1 MWLYRP
7 ALVMWQ
13 RLALLAQL
21 GSCMFMPWVVMCW
34 KSFGISYVD
43 VHLLHNY
50 VLSSFLLRT
59 ACSRSRSS
67 VAASTG
73 LLLGL
78 RFDPL
83 LLHRTQSLCGLRRAI
98 WVSQSV
104 RKFRGSGIAFLPSP
118 HPRLVFCAFLP
129 VVVDF
134 FCFVDGFCCVDCCGV
149 RSRL

>member
-1 MWLYRP
+1 MAKTCIAGATWFMHVH
-7 ALVMWQ
+7 AL
-13 RLALLAQL
+13 
-21 GSCMFMPWVVMCW
+21 G
-34 KSFGISYVD
+34 G
-43 VHLLHNY
+43 Y
-50 VLSSFLLRT
+50 VLGIIRNIVCRCPPASKLCPFIILRT
-59 ACSRSRSS
+59 ACSRSRCSS

-98 WVSQSV
+98 WVTQSV